1 MKRRI
6 LTHIALFLSVLPLTA
21 APGLIGEYFKLE
33 DKLGDEFEV
42 PVGLK
47 PWLVRIDPKVDFAP
61 TKNDFHGAKLV
72 ENFMVR
78 WSGAIAVPEDGNY
91 LFAVSSKDG
100 SRLYL
105 GDKLVVDNWGPHPM
119 KQQSGTIRLKAG
131 SVPARVIY
139 QNGTPGGGC
148 IVKWMAPGGKLEA
161 IPASALFHDGDKMK
175 GIEWDQQTFAKAVSP
190 GAPPAKP
197 RCRSV

>member
-1 MKRRI
+1 MC
-6 LTHIALFLSVLPLTA
+6 LSALPLTA

-42 PVGLK
+42 PVNLT
-47 PWLVRIDPKVDFAP
+47 PWLVRVDKAVNFSQS
-61 TKNDFHGAKLV
+61 KGDFHGSKLA

-131 SVPARVIY
+131 SVLARVIY

-148 IVKWMAPGGKLEA
+148 IAKWMAPGGKLEA
-161 IPASALFHDGDKMK
+161 IPASALFHDGDKK
-175 GIEWDQQTFAKAVSP
+175 TGGPSVHRRAWRLSLSQ
-190 GAPPAKP
+190 
-197 RCRSV
+197 RSEDFY